1 MEEDIL
7 NGNNGII
14 FDALEEQ
21 ASFIKVVG
29 VGGGGSNAVNH
40 MYRQGIKGVDFVV
53 CNTDQKSLAQSPV
66 PTKIKLGKGLG
77 AGNNPKVAEAA
88 AREKTDEIRDVISNN
103 TKMIFI
109 TAGMGGGT
117 GTGAAPVI
125 AEIAKQIK
133 TEDDMDEILVVA
145 IVTYP
150 YSFEGPRRKKQ
161 AEEGIAELR
170 KYVDSILIINNDK
183 LREFGNMKMSEAFA
197 KADDVL
203 LTAAK
208 GIAEIITVEG
218 YVAVDFNDVNTV
230 MANSGTA
237 LMGAGIASGEKRAA
251 KAIELASTSVL
262 LNDNDISGAKNILLY
277 FSYGPER
284 EVQMDEIDEV
294 TEYIGKLTG
303 GNSDLIWGMGPD
315 DSLGEE
321 LSITLIATGFE
332 SKKIE
337 GPKIFKGPEIDDKK
351 PEAPK
356 TNEPKKTDEPYISKP
371 EGVKQFNP
379 EGLYGGH
386 TYNSTPQHIVAQP
399 EQPEQVSQSI
409 QPRGPITHNLDDDP
423 VMYTKQKTNATIAED
438 ASINITIKQPSVQ
451 TAPQNVTDTT
461 TQFPNPSIAE
471 NNRIS
476 ISPNSETK
484 TINPIERITQKE
496 VSDRQT
502 RIRQMLEK
510 LRTPQ
515 GMTELEATPAVEI
528 YGRDLVDNEDSSVSS
543 IRATINSFGNIV
555 TNTPFLADTPD

>member
-399 EQPEQVSQSI
+399 EQPEQVSQSV
-409 QPRGPITHNLDDDP
+409 QPRGPITHTLDDDP
-423 VMYTKQKTNATIAED
+423 VMERTERKVNTTIAED
-438 ASINITIKQPSVQ
+438 ASINITIKQHSVQ
-451 TAPQNVTDTT
+451 TAPQNVADA
-461 TQFPNPSIAE
+461 TQYSNPSAVE

-476 ISPNSETK
+476 ISPNNEAR
-484 TINPIERITQKE
+484 TINPLEHITQKE

>member
-7 NGNNGII
+7 NGNNGMI
-14 FDALEEQ
+14 FDAPKEQ
-21 ASFIKVVG
+21 ASYIKVIG

-40 MYRQGIKGVDFVV
+40 MYRQGIKGVDFIV
-53 CNTDQKSLAQSPV
+53 CNTDAKSLMQSPV
-66 PTKIKLGKGLG
+66 PTKIKLGELG
-77 AGNNPKVAEAA
+77 AGNKPEVAEAA
-88 AREKTDEIRDVISNN
+88 ARNKAEEIKEIVSNN
-103 TKMIFI
+103 TKMLFI

-125 AEIAKQIK
+125 AEIAKQVEI
-133 TEDDMDEILVVA
+133 EDDVNKILVVA
-145 IVTYP
+145 IVTFP
-150 YSFEGPRRKKQ
+150 LAFEGPRRKKQ
-161 AEEGIAELR
+161 AEEGINELR
-170 KYVDSILIINNDK
+170 KYVDSIIIINNDK
-183 LREFGNMKMSEAFA
+183 LRDFGNMKMSEAFA
-197 KADDVL
+197 KADNVL

-218 YVAVDFNDVNTV
+218 YVAVDFRDVNTV

-237 LMGAGIASGEKRAA
+237 LMGAGIASGEKRAMD
-251 KAIELASTSVL
+251 AIESASTSVL
-262 LNDNDISGAKNILLY
+262 LNDNDIAGAKNILLY
-277 FSYGPER
+277 FSYSPEY
-284 EVQMDEIDEV
+284 EITMDEITDV
-294 TEYIGKLTG
+294 TNYISGLTG
-303 GNSDLIWGMGPD
+303 GNTDIIWGMGPD
-315 DSLGEE
+315 ESLGEN

-337 GPKIFKGPEIDDKK
+337 GPKVTVTKFDDEK
-351 PEAPK
+351 PASPK
-356 TNEPKKTDEPYISKP
+356 PDEPKEPYIAKP

-399 EQPEQVSQSI
+399 EQVSQSI
-409 QPRGPITHNLDDDP
+409 QPRGPITHTLDDDP
-423 VMYTKQKTNATIAED
+423 VMERTERKVNTTIAED
-438 ASINITIKQPSVQ
+438 ASINITIKQHSVQ
-451 TAPQNVTDTT
+451 TAPQNVADAA
-461 TQFPNPSIAE
+461 QYSNPSAVE

-476 ISPNSETK
+476 ISPNNEAR
-484 TINPIERITQKE
+484 TINPLEHITQKE

-555 TNTPFLADTPD
+555 ANTPFLADTPD

>member
-7 NGNNGII
+7 NGNNGMI
-14 FDALEEQ
+14 FDAPKEQ
-21 ASFIKVVG
+21 ASYIKVIG

-40 MYRQGIKGVDFVV
+40 MYRQGIKGVDFIV
-53 CNTDQKSLAQSPV
+53 CNTDAKSLMQSPV
-66 PTKIKLGKGLG
+66 PTKIKLGELG
-77 AGNNPKVAEAA
+77 AGNKPEVAEAA
-88 AREKTDEIRDVISNN
+88 ARNKAEEIKEIVSNN
-103 TKMIFI
+103 TKMLFI

-125 AEIAKQIK
+125 AEIAKQVEI
-133 TEDDMDEILVVA
+133 EDDVNKILVVA
-145 IVTYP
+145 IVTFP
-150 YSFEGPRRKKQ
+150 LAFEGPRRKKQ
-161 AEEGIAELR
+161 AEEGINELR
-170 KYVDSILIINNDK
+170 KYVDSIIIINNDK
-183 LREFGNMKMSEAFA
+183 LRDFGNMKMSEAFA
-197 KADDVL
+197 KADNVL

-218 YVAVDFNDVNTV
+218 YVAVDFRDVNTV

-237 LMGAGIASGEKRAA
+237 LMGAGIASGEKRAMD
-251 KAIELASTSVL
+251 AIESASTSVL
-262 LNDNDISGAKNILLY
+262 LNDNDIAGAKNILLY
-277 FSYGPER
+277 FSYSPEY
-284 EVQMDEIDEV
+284 EITMDEITDV
-294 TEYIGKLTG
+294 TNYISGLTG
-303 GNSDLIWGMGPD
+303 GNTDIIWGMGPD
-315 DSLGEE
+315 ESLGEN

-337 GPKIFKGPEIDDKK
+337 GPKVTVTKFDDEK
-351 PEAPK
+351 PASPK
-356 TNEPKKTDEPYISKP
+356 PDEPKKTDEPYIAKP

-386 TYNSTPQHIVAQP
+386 TDNSTPQHIVAQP
-399 EQPEQVSQSI
+399 KQVSQPVE
-409 QPRGPITHNLDDDP
+409 PRGPITHTLDDDP
-423 VMYTKQKTNATIAED
+423 VMERTERKVNTTIAED
-438 ASINITIKQPSVQ
+438 ASINITIKQHSVQ
-451 TAPQNVTDTT
+451 TAPQNVADA
-461 TQFPNPSIAE
+461 TQYSNPSAVE

-476 ISPNSETK
+476 ISPNNEAR
-484 TINPIERITQKE
+484 TINPLEHITQKE

-555 TNTPFLADTPD
+555 ANTPFLADTPD

>member
-7 NGNNGII
+7 NGNNGMI
-14 FDALEEQ
+14 FDAPKEQ
-21 ASFIKVVG
+21 ASYIKVIG

-40 MYRQGIKGVDFVV
+40 MYRQGIKGVDFIV
-53 CNTDQKSLAQSPV
+53 CNTDAKSLMQSPV
-66 PTKIKLGKGLG
+66 PTKIKLGELG
-77 AGNNPKVAEAA
+77 AGNKPEVAEAA
-88 AREKTDEIRDVISNN
+88 ARNKAEEIKEIVSNN
-103 TKMIFI
+103 TKMLFI

-125 AEIAKQIK
+125 AEIAKQVEI
-133 TEDDMDEILVVA
+133 EDDVNKILVVA
-145 IVTYP
+145 IVTFP
-150 YSFEGPRRKKQ
+150 LAFEGPRRKKQ
-161 AEEGIAELR
+161 AEEGINELR
-170 KYVDSILIINNDK
+170 KYVDSIIIINNDK
-183 LREFGNMKMSEAFA
+183 LRDFGNMKMSEAFA
-197 KADDVL
+197 KADNVL

-218 YVAVDFNDVNTV
+218 YVAVDFRDVNTV

-237 LMGAGIASGEKRAA
+237 LMGAGIASGEKRAMD
-251 KAIELASTSVL
+251 AIESASTSVL
-262 LNDNDISGAKNILLY
+262 LNDNDIAGAKNILLY
-277 FSYGPER
+277 FSYSPEY
-284 EVQMDEIDEV
+284 EITMDEITDV
-294 TEYIGKLTG
+294 TNYISGLTG
-303 GNSDLIWGMGPD
+303 GNTDIIWGMGPD
-315 DSLGEE
+315 ESLGEN

-337 GPKIFKGPEIDDKK
+337 GPKVTVTKFDDEK
-351 PEAPK
+351 PASPK
-356 TNEPKKTDEPYISKP
+356 TDEPKKTDEPYIAKP

-386 TYNSTPQHIVAQP
+386 TDNSTPQHIVAQP
-399 EQPEQVSQSI
+399 EQVSQPVE
-409 QPRGPITHNLDDDP
+409 PRGPITHTLDDDP
-423 VMYTKQKTNATIAED
+423 VMERTERKVNTTIAED
-438 ASINITIKQPSVQ
+438 ASINITIKQHSVQ
-451 TAPQNVTDTT
+451 TAPQNVADAA
-461 TQFPNPSIAE
+461 QYSNPSAVE

-476 ISPNSETK
+476 ISPNNEAR
-484 TINPIERITQKE
+484 TINSLERITQKE

-555 TNTPFLADTPD
+555 ANTPFLADTPD

>member
-7 NGNNGII
+7 NGNNGMI
-14 FDALEEQ
+14 FDAPKEQ
-21 ASFIKVVG
+21 ASYIKVIG

-40 MYRQGIKGVDFVV
+40 MYRQGIKGVDFIV
-53 CNTDQKSLAQSPV
+53 CNTDAKSLMQSPV
-66 PTKIKLGKGLG
+66 PTKIKLGELG
-77 AGNNPKVAEAA
+77 AGNKPEVAEAA
-88 AREKTDEIRDVISNN
+88 ARNKAEEIKEIVSNN
-103 TKMIFI
+103 TKMLFI

-125 AEIAKQIK
+125 AEIAKQVEI
-133 TEDDMDEILVVA
+133 EDDVNKILVVA
-145 IVTYP
+145 IVTFP
-150 YSFEGPRRKKQ
+150 LAFEGPRRKKQ
-161 AEEGIAELR
+161 AEEGINELR
-170 KYVDSILIINNDK
+170 KYVDSIIIINNDK
-183 LREFGNMKMSEAFA
+183 LRDFGNMKMSEAFA
-197 KADDVL
+197 KADNVL

-218 YVAVDFNDVNTV
+218 YVAVDFRDVNTV

-237 LMGAGIASGEKRAA
+237 LMGAGIASGEKRAMD
-251 KAIELASTSVL
+251 AIESASTSVL
-262 LNDNDISGAKNILLY
+262 LNDNDIAGAKNILLY
-277 FSYGPER
+277 FSYSPEY
-284 EVQMDEIDEV
+284 EITMDEITDV
-294 TEYIGKLTG
+294 TNYISGLTG
-303 GNSDLIWGMGPD
+303 GNTDIIWGMGPD
-315 DSLGEE
+315 ESLGEN

-337 GPKIFKGPEIDDKK
+337 GPKVTVTKFDDEK
-351 PEAPK
+351 PASPK
-356 TNEPKKTDEPYISKP
+356 PDEPKKTDEPYIAKP

-399 EQPEQVSQSI
+399 EQVSQPVE
-409 QPRGPITHNLDDDP
+409 PRGPITHTLDDDP
-423 VMYTKQKTNATIAED
+423 VMERTERKVNTTIAED
-438 ASINITIKQPSVQ
+438 ASINITIKQHSVQ
-451 TAPQNVTDTT
+451 TAPQNVADAA
-461 TQFPNPSIAE
+461 QYSNPSAVE

-476 ISPNSETK
+476 ISPNNEAR
-484 TINPIERITQKE
+484 TINSLERITQKE

-555 TNTPFLADTPD
+555 ANTPFLADTPD

>member
-7 NGNNGII
+7 NGNNGMI
-14 FDALEEQ
+14 FDAPKEQ
-21 ASFIKVVG
+21 ASYIKVIG

-40 MYRQGIKGVDFVV
+40 MYRQGIKGVDFIV
-53 CNTDQKSLAQSPV
+53 CNTDAKSLMQSPV
-66 PTKIKLGKGLG
+66 PTKIKLGELG
-77 AGNNPKVAEAA
+77 AGNKPEVAEAA
-88 AREKTDEIRDVISNN
+88 ARNKAEEIKEIVSNN
-103 TKMIFI
+103 TKMLFI

-125 AEIAKQIK
+125 AEIAKQVEI
-133 TEDDMDEILVVA
+133 EDDVNKILVVA
-145 IVTYP
+145 IVTFP
-150 YSFEGPRRKKQ
+150 LAFEGPRRKKQ
-161 AEEGIAELR
+161 AEEGINELR
-170 KYVDSILIINNDK
+170 KYVDSIIIINNDK
-183 LREFGNMKMSEAFA
+183 LRDFGNMKMSEAFA
-197 KADDVL
+197 KADNVL

-218 YVAVDFNDVNTV
+218 YVAVDFRDVNTV

-237 LMGAGIASGEKRAA
+237 LMGAGIASGEKRAMD
-251 KAIELASTSVL
+251 AIESASTSVL
-262 LNDNDISGAKNILLY
+262 LNDNDIAGAKNILLY
-277 FSYGPER
+277 FSYSPEY
-284 EVQMDEIDEV
+284 EITMDEITDV
-294 TEYIGKLTG
+294 TNYISGLTG
-303 GNSDLIWGMGPD
+303 GNTDIIWGMGPD
-315 DSLGEE
+315 ESLGEN

-337 GPKIFKGPEIDDKK
+337 GPKVTVTKFDDEK
-351 PEAPK
+351 PASPK
-356 TNEPKKTDEPYISKP
+356 PDEPKKTDEPYIAKP

-386 TYNSTPQHIVAQP
+386 TDNSTPQHIVAQH
-399 EQPEQVSQSI
+399 EQVSQPVE
-409 QPRGPITHNLDDDP
+409 PRGPITHTLDDDP
-423 VMYTKQKTNATIAED
+423 VMERTERKVNTTIAED
-438 ASINITIKQPSVQ
+438 ASINITIKQHSVQ
-451 TAPQNVTDTT
+451 TAPQNVADA
-461 TQFPNPSIAE
+461 TQYSNPSAVE

-476 ISPNSETK
+476 ISPNNEAR
-484 TINPIERITQKE
+484 TINPLEHITQKE

-555 TNTPFLADTPD
+555 ANTPFLADTPD

>member
-7 NGNNGII
+7 NGNNGMI
-14 FDALEEQ
+14 FDAPKEQ
-21 ASFIKVVG
+21 ASYIKVIG

-40 MYRQGIKGVDFVV
+40 MYHQGIKGVDFIV
-53 CNTDQKSLAQSPV
+53 CNTDAKSLMQSPV
-66 PTKIKLGKGLG
+66 PTKIKLGELG
-77 AGNNPKVAEAA
+77 AGNKPEVAEAA
-88 AREKTDEIRDVISNN
+88 ARNKAEEIKEIVSNN
-103 TKMIFI
+103 TKMLFI

-125 AEIAKQIK
+125 AEIAKQVEI
-133 TEDDMDEILVVA
+133 EDDVNKILVVA
-145 IVTYP
+145 IVTFP
-150 YSFEGPRRKKQ
+150 LAFEGPRRKKQ
-161 AEEGIAELR
+161 AEEGINELR
-170 KYVDSILIINNDK
+170 KYVDSIIIINNDK
-183 LREFGNMKMSEAFA
+183 LRDFGNMKMSEAFA
-197 KADDVL
+197 KADNVL

-218 YVAVDFNDVNTV
+218 YVAVDFRDVNTV

-237 LMGAGIASGEKRAA
+237 LMGAGIASGEKRAMD
-251 KAIELASTSVL
+251 AIESASTSVL
-262 LNDNDISGAKNILLY
+262 LNDNDIAGAKNILLY
-277 FSYGPER
+277 FSYSPEY
-284 EVQMDEIDEV
+284 EITMDEITDV
-294 TEYIGKLTG
+294 TNYISGLTG
-303 GNSDLIWGMGPD
+303 GNTDIIWGMGPD
-315 DSLGEE
+315 ESLGEN

-337 GPKIFKGPEIDDKK
+337 GPKVTVTKFDDEK
-351 PEAPK
+351 PASPK
-356 TNEPKKTDEPYISKP
+356 PDEPKKTDEPYIAKP

-399 EQPEQVSQSI
+399 EQVSQPVE
-409 QPRGPITHNLDDDP
+409 PRGPITHTLDDDP
-423 VMYTKQKTNATIAED
+423 VMERTERKVNTTIAED
-438 ASINITIKQPSVQ
+438 ASINITIKQHSVQ
-451 TAPQNVTDTT
+451 TAPQNVADA
-461 TQFPNPSIAE
+461 TQYSNPSAVE

-476 ISPNSETK
+476 ISPNNEAR
-484 TINPIERITQKE
+484 TINSLERITQKE

-543 IRATINSFGNIV
+543 IRATINSFGNI
-555 TNTPFLADTPD
+555 

>member
-7 NGNNGII
+7 NGNNGMI
-14 FDALEEQ
+14 FDAPKEQ
-21 ASFIKVVG
+21 ASYIKVIG

-40 MYRQGIKGVDFVV
+40 MYRQGIKGVDFIV
-53 CNTDQKSLAQSPV
+53 CNTDAKSLMQSPV
-66 PTKIKLGKGLG
+66 PTKIKLGELG
-77 AGNNPKVAEAA
+77 AGNKPEVAEAA
-88 AREKTDEIRDVISNN
+88 ARNKAEEIKEIVSNN
-103 TKMIFI
+103 TKMLFI

-125 AEIAKQIK
+125 AEIAKQVEI
-133 TEDDMDEILVVA
+133 EDDVNKILVVA
-145 IVTYP
+145 IVTFP
-150 YSFEGPRRKKQ
+150 LAFEGPRRKKQ
-161 AEEGIAELR
+161 AEEGINELR
-170 KYVDSILIINNDK
+170 KYVDSIIIINNDK
-183 LREFGNMKMSEAFA
+183 LRDFGNMKMSEAFA
-197 KADDVL
+197 KADNVL

-218 YVAVDFNDVNTV
+218 YVAVDFRDVNTV

-237 LMGAGIASGEKRAA
+237 LMGAGIASGEKRAMD
-251 KAIELASTSVL
+251 AIESASTSVL
-262 LNDNDISGAKNILLY
+262 LNDNDIAGAKNILLY
-277 FSYGPER
+277 FSYSPEY
-284 EVQMDEIDEV
+284 EITMDEITDV
-294 TEYIGKLTG
+294 TNYISGLTG
-303 GNSDLIWGMGPD
+303 GNTDIIWGMGPD
-315 DSLGEE
+315 ESLGEN

-337 GPKIFKGPEIDDKK
+337 GPKVTVTKFDDEK
-351 PEAPK
+351 PASPK
-356 TNEPKKTDEPYISKP
+356 PDEPKKTGEPYIAKP

-399 EQPEQVSQSI
+399 EQVSQPVE
-409 QPRGPITHNLDDDP
+409 PRGPITHTLDDDP
-423 VMYTKQKTNATIAED
+423 VMERTERKVNTTIAED
-438 ASINITIKQPSVQ
+438 ASINITIKQHSVQ
-451 TAPQNVTDTT
+451 TAPQNVADAA
-461 TQFPNPSIAE
+461 QYSNPSAVE

-476 ISPNSETK
+476 ISPNNEAR
-484 TINPIERITQKE
+484 TINPLEHITQKE

-555 TNTPFLADTPD
+555 ANTPFLADTPD

>member
-7 NGNNGII
+7 NGNNGMI
-14 FDALEEQ
+14 FDAPKEQ
-21 ASFIKVVG
+21 ASYIKVIG

-40 MYRQGIKGVDFVV
+40 MYRQGIKGVDFIV
-53 CNTDQKSLAQSPV
+53 CNTDAKSLMQSPV
-66 PTKIKLGKGLG
+66 PTKIKLGELG
-77 AGNNPKVAEAA
+77 AGNKPEVAEAA
-88 AREKTDEIRDVISNN
+88 ARNKAEEIKEIVSNN
-103 TKMIFI
+103 TKMLFI

-125 AEIAKQIK
+125 AEIAKQVEI
-133 TEDDMDEILVVA
+133 EDDVNKILVVA
-145 IVTYP
+145 IVTFP
-150 YSFEGPRRKKQ
+150 LAFEGPRRKKQ
-161 AEEGIAELR
+161 AEEGINELR
-170 KYVDSILIINNDK
+170 KYVDSIIIINNDK
-183 LREFGNMKMSEAFA
+183 LRDFGNMKMSEAFA
-197 KADDVL
+197 KADNVL

-218 YVAVDFNDVNTV
+218 YVAVDFRDVNTV

-237 LMGAGIASGEKRAA
+237 LMGAGIASGEKRAMD
-251 KAIELASTSVL
+251 AIESASTSVL
-262 LNDNDISGAKNILLY
+262 LNDNDIAGAKNILLY
-277 FSYGPER
+277 FSYSPEY
-284 EVQMDEIDEV
+284 EITMDEITDV
-294 TEYIGKLTG
+294 TNYISGLTG
-303 GNSDLIWGMGPD
+303 GNTDIIWGMGPD
-315 DSLGEE
+315 ESLGEN

-337 GPKIFKGPEIDDKK
+337 GPKVTVTKFDDEK
-351 PEAPK
+351 PASPK
-356 TNEPKKTDEPYISKP
+356 TDEPKKTDEPYIAKP

-386 TYNSTPQHIVAQP
+386 TDNSTPQHIVAQP
-399 EQPEQVSQSI
+399 EQVSQPVE
-409 QPRGPITHNLDDDP
+409 PRGPITHTLDDDP
-423 VMYTKQKTNATIAED
+423 VMERTERKVNTTIAED
-438 ASINITIKQPSVQ
+438 ASINITIKQHSVQ
-451 TAPQNVTDTT
+451 TAPQNVADA
-461 TQFPNPSIAE
+461 TQYSNPSAVE

-476 ISPNSETK
+476 ISPNNEAR
-484 TINPIERITQKE
+484 TINSLERITQKE

-555 TNTPFLADTPD
+555 ANTPFLADTPD

>member
-7 NGNNGII
+7 NGNNGIT

-170 KYVDSILIINNDK
+170 KHVDSILIINNDK

-303 GNSDLIWGMGPD
+303 GNSDLIWGMGTD

-356 TNEPKKTDEPYISKP
+356 TDEPKKTYEPYITKP

-386 TYNSTPQHIVAQP
+386 TDNSTPQHIVAQP
-399 EQPEQVSQSI
+399 EQVSQPAE
-409 QPRGPITHNLDDDP
+409 PRGPITHNLDDDP

-451 TAPQNVTDTT
+451 TAPQNVADA
-461 TQFPNPSIAE
+461 TQYSNPSAVE

-476 ISPNSETK
+476 ISPNNEAR
-484 TINPIERITQKE
+484 TINPIEHITQKE

>member
-7 NGNNGII
+7 NGNNGMI
-14 FDALEEQ
+14 FDAPKEQ
-21 ASFIKVVG
+21 ASYIKVIG

-40 MYRQGIKGVDFVV
+40 MYRQGIKGVDFIV
-53 CNTDQKSLAQSPV
+53 CNTDAKSLMQSPV
-66 PTKIKLGKGLG
+66 PTKIKLGELG
-77 AGNNPKVAEAA
+77 AGNKPEVAEAA
-88 AREKTDEIRDVISNN
+88 ARNKAEEIKEIVSNN
-103 TKMIFI
+103 TKMLFI

-125 AEIAKQIK
+125 AEIAKQVEI
-133 TEDDMDEILVVA
+133 EDDVNKILVVA
-145 IVTYP
+145 IVTFP
-150 YSFEGPRRKKQ
+150 LAFEGPRRKKQ
-161 AEEGIAELR
+161 AEEGINELR
-170 KYVDSILIINNDK
+170 KYVDSIIIINNDK
-183 LREFGNMKMSEAFA
+183 LRDFGNMKMSEAFA
-197 KADDVL
+197 KADNVL

-218 YVAVDFNDVNTV
+218 YVAVDFRDVNTV

-237 LMGAGIASGEKRAA
+237 LMGAGIASGEKRAMD
-251 KAIELASTSVL
+251 AIESASTSVL
-262 LNDNDISGAKNILLY
+262 LNDNDIAGAKNILLY
-277 FSYGPER
+277 FSYSPEY
-284 EVQMDEIDEV
+284 EITMDEITDV
-294 TEYIGKLTG
+294 TNYISGLTG
-303 GNSDLIWGMGPD
+303 GNTDIIWGMGPD
-315 DSLGEE
+315 ESLGEN

-337 GPKIFKGPEIDDKK
+337 GPKVTVTKFDDEK
-351 PEAPK
+351 PASPK
-356 TNEPKKTDEPYISKP
+356 PDEPKKTGEPYIAKP

-386 TYNSTPQHIVAQP
+386 TDNSTPQHIVAQP
-399 EQPEQVSQSI
+399 EQVSQPVE
-409 QPRGPITHNLDDDP
+409 PRGPITHTLDDDP
-423 VMYTKQKTNATIAED
+423 VMERTERKVNTTIAED
-438 ASINITIKQPSVQ
+438 ASINITIKQHSVQ
-451 TAPQNVTDTT
+451 TAPQNVADAA
-461 TQFPNPSIAE
+461 QYSNPSAVE

-476 ISPNSETK
+476 ISPNNEAR
-484 TINPIERITQKE
+484 TINSLERITQKE

-555 TNTPFLADTPD
+555 ANTPFLADTPD

>member
-399 EQPEQVSQSI
+399 EQPEQVSQPV

-476 ISPNSETK
+476 ISPNNETR

>member
-7 NGNNGII
+7 NGNNGMI
-14 FDALEEQ
+14 FDAPKEQ
-21 ASFIKVVG
+21 ASYIKVIG

-40 MYRQGIKGVDFVV
+40 MYRQGIKGVDFIV
-53 CNTDQKSLAQSPV
+53 CNTDAKSLMQSPV
-66 PTKIKLGKGLG
+66 PTKIKLGELG
-77 AGNNPKVAEAA
+77 AGNKPEVAEAA
-88 AREKTDEIRDVISNN
+88 ARNKAEEIKEIVSNN
-103 TKMIFI
+103 TKMLFI

-125 AEIAKQIK
+125 AEIAKQVEI
-133 TEDDMDEILVVA
+133 EDDVNKILVVA
-145 IVTYP
+145 IVTFP
-150 YSFEGPRRKKQ
+150 LAFEGPRRKKQ
-161 AEEGIAELR
+161 AEEGINELR
-170 KYVDSILIINNDK
+170 KYVDSIIIINNDK
-183 LREFGNMKMSEAFA
+183 LRDFGNMKMSEAFA
-197 KADDVL
+197 KADNVL

-218 YVAVDFNDVNTV
+218 YVAVDFRDVNTV

-237 LMGAGIASGEKRAA
+237 LMGAGIASGEKRAMD
-251 KAIELASTSVL
+251 AIESASTSVL
-262 LNDNDISGAKNILLY
+262 LNDNDIAGAKNILLY
-277 FSYGPER
+277 FSYSPEY
-284 EVQMDEIDEV
+284 EITMDEITDV
-294 TEYIGKLTG
+294 TNYISGLTG
-303 GNSDLIWGMGPD
+303 GNTDIIWGMGPD
-315 DSLGEE
+315 ESLGEN

-337 GPKIFKGPEIDDKK
+337 GPKVTVTKFDDEK
-351 PEAPK
+351 PASPK
-356 TNEPKKTDEPYISKP
+356 PDEPKKTDEPYIAKP

-399 EQPEQVSQSI
+399 KQPEQVSQSI

-423 VMYTKQKTNATIAED
+423 VMERTERKVNTTIAED
-438 ASINITIKQPSVQ
+438 ASINITIKQHSVQ
-451 TAPQNVTDTT
+451 TAPQNVADA
-461 TQFPNPSIAE
+461 TQYSNPSAVE

-476 ISPNSETK
+476 ISPNNEAR
-484 TINPIERITQKE
+484 TINPLEHITQKE

-555 TNTPFLADTPD
+555 ANTPFLADTPD

>member
-7 NGNNGII
+7 NGNNGMI
-14 FDALEEQ
+14 FDAPKEQ
-21 ASFIKVVG
+21 ASYIKVIG

-40 MYRQGIKGVDFVV
+40 MYRQGIKGVDFIV
-53 CNTDQKSLAQSPV
+53 CNTDAKSLMQSPV
-66 PTKIKLGKGLG
+66 PTKIKLGELG
-77 AGNNPKVAEAA
+77 AGNKPEVAEAA
-88 AREKTDEIRDVISNN
+88 ARNKAEEIKEIVSNN
-103 TKMIFI
+103 TKMLFI

-125 AEIAKQIK
+125 AEIAKQVEI
-133 TEDDMDEILVVA
+133 EDDVNKILVVA
-145 IVTYP
+145 IVTFP
-150 YSFEGPRRKKQ
+150 LAFEGPRRKKQ
-161 AEEGIAELR
+161 AEEGINELR
-170 KYVDSILIINNDK
+170 KYVDSIIIINNDK
-183 LREFGNMKMSEAFA
+183 LRDFGNMKMSEAFA
-197 KADDVL
+197 KADNVL

-218 YVAVDFNDVNTV
+218 YVAVDFRDVNTV

-237 LMGAGIASGEKRAA
+237 LMGAGIASGEKRAMD
-251 KAIELASTSVL
+251 AIESASTSVL
-262 LNDNDISGAKNILLY
+262 LNDNDIAGAKNILLY
-277 FSYGPER
+277 FSYSPEY
-284 EVQMDEIDEV
+284 EITMDEITDV
-294 TEYIGKLTG
+294 TNYISGLTG
-303 GNSDLIWGMGPD
+303 GNTDIIWGMGPD
-315 DSLGEE
+315 ESLGEN

-337 GPKIFKGPEIDDKK
+337 GPKVTVTKFDDEK
-351 PEAPK
+351 PASPK
-356 TNEPKKTDEPYISKP
+356 PDEPKKTDEPYIAKP

-399 EQPEQVSQSI
+399 EQVSQPVE
-409 QPRGPITHNLDDDP
+409 PRGPITHTLDDDP
-423 VMYTKQKTNATIAED
+423 VMERTERKVNTTIAED
-438 ASINITIKQPSVQ
+438 ASINITIKQHSVQ
-451 TAPQNVTDTT
+451 TAPQNVADA
-461 TQFPNPSIAE
+461 TQYSNPSAVE

-476 ISPNSETK
+476 ISPNNEAR
-484 TINPIERITQKE
+484 TINPLEHITQKE

-555 TNTPFLADTPD
+555 ANTPFLADTPD

>member
-7 NGNNGII
+7 NGNNGMI
-14 FDALEEQ
+14 FDAPKEQ
-21 ASFIKVVG
+21 ASYIKVIG

-40 MYRQGIKGVDFVV
+40 MYRQGIKGVDFIV
-53 CNTDQKSLAQSPV
+53 CNTDAKSLMQSPV
-66 PTKIKLGKGLG
+66 PTKIKLGELG
-77 AGNNPKVAEAA
+77 AGNKPEVAEAA
-88 AREKTDEIRDVISNN
+88 ARNKAEEIKEIVSNN
-103 TKMIFI
+103 TKMLFI

-125 AEIAKQIK
+125 AEIAKQVEI
-133 TEDDMDEILVVA
+133 EDDVNKILVVA
-145 IVTYP
+145 IVTFP
-150 YSFEGPRRKKQ
+150 LAFEGPRRKKQ
-161 AEEGIAELR
+161 AEEGINELR
-170 KYVDSILIINNDK
+170 KYVDSIIIINNDK
-183 LREFGNMKMSEAFA
+183 LRDFGNMKMSEAFA
-197 KADDVL
+197 KADNVL

-218 YVAVDFNDVNTV
+218 YVAVDFRDVNTV

-237 LMGAGIASGEKRAA
+237 LMGAGIASGEKRAMD
-251 KAIELASTSVL
+251 AIESASTSVL
-262 LNDNDISGAKNILLY
+262 LNDNDIAGAKNILLY
-277 FSYGPER
+277 FSYSPEY
-284 EVQMDEIDEV
+284 EITMDEITDV
-294 TEYIGKLTG
+294 TNYISGLTG
-303 GNSDLIWGMGPD
+303 GNTDIIWGMGPD
-315 DSLGEE
+315 ESLGEN

-337 GPKIFKGPEIDDKK
+337 GPKVTVTKFDDEK
-351 PEAPK
+351 PASPK
-356 TNEPKKTDEPYISKP
+356 PDEPKKPDEPYIAKP

-386 TYNSTPQHIVAQP
+386 TDNSTPQHIVAQP
-399 EQPEQVSQSI
+399 EQVSQPVE
-409 QPRGPITHNLDDDP
+409 PRGPITHTLDDDP
-423 VMYTKQKTNATIAED
+423 VMERTERKVNTTIAED
-438 ASINITIKQPSVQ
+438 ASINITIKQHSVQ
-451 TAPQNVTDTT
+451 TAPQNVADAA
-461 TQFPNPSIAE
+461 QYSNPSAVE

-476 ISPNSETK
+476 ISPNNEAR
-484 TINPIERITQKE
+484 TINSLERITQKE

-555 TNTPFLADTPD
+555 ANTPFLADTPD